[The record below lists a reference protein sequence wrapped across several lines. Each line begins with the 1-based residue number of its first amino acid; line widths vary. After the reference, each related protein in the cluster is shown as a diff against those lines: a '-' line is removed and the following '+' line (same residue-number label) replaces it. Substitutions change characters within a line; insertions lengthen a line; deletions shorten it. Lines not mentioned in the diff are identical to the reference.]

1 MICIIFGWR
10 CQGGSWRKVVY
21 VIIIKIPTRQCFLDN
36 DSTSHVEHP
45 TMVLFVVFQQCDSIS
60 ERPTSCRDRY
70 YTEPTFILRCNEKL
84 RCSFVVGSLAFPKK
98 NIINK
103 RIIRTI
109 YSWSYQSDIVLK
121 SVVSWKIKITWPTI
135 IRDNHVCIFRT

>member
-45 TMVLFVVFQQCDSIS
+45 TMVLWFFNNVTRLVKDPRLVATDIT
-60 ERPTSCRDRY
+60 PN
-70 YTEPTFILRCNEKL
+70 LRL
-84 RCSFVVGSLAFPKK
+84 F
-98 NIINK
+98 
-103 RIIRTI
+103 
-109 YSWSYQSDIVLK
+109 
-121 SVVSWKIKITWPTI
+121 
-135 IRDNHVCIFRT
+135 